1 MSTKLCT
8 AYYTIFYLLYKNKKP
23 EHVRDD
29 LVNHRRIAGSAAEGS
44 NLQNH
49 PRIEH
54 LLSSLQ
60 DPYESVGVRQAS
72 LEKNDIGWPHRG
84 VGR

>member
-8 AYYTIFYLLYKNKKP
+8 AYYTIFYLLYKNKNQSMYGMTSLITGEKP
-23 EHVRDD
+23 EVQ
-29 LVNHRRIAGSAAEGS
+29 RREAI
-44 NLQNH
+44 LQNH

-84 VGR
+84 IRR